1 LSPEYTEK
9 NGMSRKIR
17 HFRKKRKSRPEFLQ
31 KCKNRRTA
39 IIHKI
44 YLDIIPL
51 IEYNEVSFGEEVER
65 A

>member
-1 LSPEYTEK
+1 
-9 NGMSRKIR
+9 MSRKIQ

-51 IEYNEVSFGEEVER
+51 IEYNKIRYWQKGQAQYEVFIDL
-65 A
+65 

>member
-1 LSPEYTEK
+1 
-9 NGMSRKIR
+9 MSRKIQ

-51 IEYNEVSFGEEVER
+51 IEYNEGSFGEEVER

>member
-1 LSPEYTEK
+1 
-9 NGMSRKIR
+9 MSRKIR
-17 HFRKKRKSRPEFLQ
+17 HFRKKRKRRPEFLQ